1 MNIEIRDGYSF
12 VGFRASDSVEY
23 YDAVICRG
31 YKGKKDYLAWDSAHK
46 FGTRM
51 FGNNIASFR
60 NGITI
65 GERALEAAEFIDTE
79 YRIAY
84 SSCEEYGR
92 SKKMKMLMQE
102 VYDRAKQLYGVEI
115 ELL

>member
-1 MNIEIRDGYSF
+1 MNVETRDGYSF
-12 VGFRASDSVEY
+12 VGLRASDSVEY
-23 YDAVICRG
+23 YDTVLRNG
-31 YKGKKDYLAWDSAHK
+31 YNGNMNYLAWDSAHK

-51 FGNNIASFR
+51 SGNNIASFR
-60 NGITI
+60 NGITV
-65 GERALEAAEFIDTE
+65 GERALEAAEFIDSE

-92 SKKMKMLMQE
+92 SKKMKVLMQDA
-102 VYDRAKQLYGVEI
+102 YDRAIQLYAVKI